1 MQDLPGAHSARIGY
15 SLRVR
20 SKLLTLFAFLLS
32 ISMTATPL
40 AGHAANQTF
49 NSSWQGSGDG
59 ARSTWSMKLGKV
71 AWSANYR
78 APLLTLNL
86 TETQGKLKFDKKKKN
101 GFTLWFTNS
110 GEYSGN
116 PDSLQFPAVVL
127 NGDPTSTGSTP
138 NLIYQDRVVI
148 GRASSL
154 EAGSACSTGSK
165 TGFSCV
171 INAIFSQDGGTIT
184 NYLGE
189 GVTVFVSYFEEVG
202 SETESDVLVFE
213 IPHKSFPA
221 TELAK
226 KFANSF
232 RSSGSTVEKKYT
244 NKEGQACRTLN
255 QVSASD
261 TSNLVCKRVSG
272 RNVWVVD
279 EGNAASNAQS
289 KKQIK
294 AKRNCT
300 SSQLSNLGNFY
311 SRIEQANL
319 KIKKLN
325 DSQQSLRDQ
334 INEFRRRGVAF
345 NEPSYRSK
353 IAANQAEIVNQQNVI
368 SKNAKG
374 FESIDSIC
382 KQNKYQL
389 DTVVADEASIDELAE
404 DEVLEEDAE

>member
-1 MQDLPGAHSARIGY
+1 MRGHQSAWRYRIRY

-20 SKLLTLFAFLLS
+20 SKIHLLLTILLS
-32 ISMTATPL
+32 ISITATPL
-40 AGHAANQTF
+40 AAYGATQTF
-49 NSSWQGSGDG
+49 SSSWQGSGDG
-59 ARSTWSMKLGKV
+59 VRSSWSMKLGKV
-71 AWSANYR
+71 AWSTNYR
-78 APLLTLNL
+78 APLLAFNL

-101 GFTLWFTNS
+101 GFTFWFTNS
-110 GEYSGN
+110 VEYSGN

-154 EAGSACSTGSK
+154 EAGSSCSAGSK
-165 TGFSCV
+165 SGFTCV

-189 GVTVFVSYFEEVG
+189 GVTVFVSYFEAG
-202 SETESDVLVFE
+202 GTARDNDVLVFE

-221 TELAK
+221 SELAK

-232 RSSGSTVEKKYT
+232 RSNGSTVEKKYT

-300 SSQLSNLGNFY
+300 SSQISNLGNFY

-319 KIKKLN
+319 KIEKLN

-353 IAANQAEIVNQQNVI
+353 IAANQADLVNQQNMI
-368 SKNAKG
+368 SKNAKA

-389 DTVVADEASIDELAE
+389 DTVVARDASIDEFSE
-404 DEVLEEDAE
+404 DEVLEEDVE